1 LPDAADGKSPVP
13 EHPFLRR
20 ASIDFARI
28 APFPLLTSLKGLNR
42 MLRSSLALLALSSLA
57 VLSTLN
63 RAHAAAPIP
72 NPPGVTAR
80 SYILTDYQSGRV
92 LAQEHADDRMEP
104 ASLTKLMTSYVVFT
118 ALKENRLKLTDLV
131 TISEHAWRAEGS
143 RTFVQ
148 VGTQIPVDILI
159 KGMIIQSG
167 NDATIALAERVG
179 GTEPAFA
186 EMMNEYAKRLGMKG
200 THFENSDGLPSPN
213 HYTTAHDM
221 DILAK
226 AIIHDFPED
235 YPLFSMHEF
244 LWNNIKQQNRNGL
257 LERDPTV
264 DGLKTGHTDSAGFCL
279 VTSAKRD
286 NMRLISVV
294 MGSPSVKAREDASAA
309 LLNYGYTFFETTKL
323 KSARETVL
331 KPRVFKADSDYAAIG
346 VPNDII
352 VTIGRGQAA
361 SLTTT
366 AKLNKEPLIAPLAA
380 GQAVGELTVTD
391 ASGQVVAQS
400 PLVPLNAVPEGG
412 FWARTT
418 DGVRL
423 WFH

>member
-1 LPDAADGKSPVP
+1 M
-13 EHPFLRR
+13 F
-20 ASIDFARI
+20 
-28 APFPLLTSLKGLNR
+28 
-42 MLRSSLALLALSSLA
+42 RSSTALLALLTLLG
-57 VLSTLN
+57 LSTLEPV
-63 RAHAAAPIP
+63 RAEAPPPIP
-72 NPPGVTAR
+72 KPPDVTAR
-80 SYILTDYQSGRV
+80 AYMLSDFQSGRI
-92 LAQEHADDRMEP
+92 LAQDHADERMEP
-104 ASLTKLMTSYVVFT
+104 ASLTKLMTAYVVFT
-118 ALKENRLKLTDLV
+118 ALKENRLKLTDQV

-186 EMMNEYAKRLGMKG
+186 QMMNEYAKRLGMSG

-221 DILAK
+221 TTLAK
-226 AIIHDFPED
+226 ALIRDFPQF

-257 LERDPTV
+257 LTRDPTV

-323 KSARETVL
+323 KSAHDPVL
-331 KPRVFKADSDYAAIG
+331 KPHVYKGESEYVAVGI
-346 VPNDII
+346 PNDII
-352 VTIGRGQAA
+352 VTIARGQAA
-361 SLTTT
+361 TLTTS
-366 AKLNKEPLIAPLAA
+366 AKITTKEPLIAPLSA
-380 GQAVGELTVTD
+380 GQALGELTVTD
-391 ASGQVVAQS
+391 STGQVVARS
-400 PLVPLNAVPEGG
+400 PLVALAAVPAGG
-412 FWARTT
+412 LWTRAS
-418 DGVRL
+418 DSIRL

>member
-1 LPDAADGKSPVP
+1 
-13 EHPFLRR
+13 
-20 ASIDFARI
+20 
-28 APFPLLTSLKGLNR
+28 
-42 MLRSSLALLALSSLA
+42 MLRSSIALLALSSLA
-57 VLSTLN
+57 VLSTLDP
-63 RAHAAAPIP
+63 AHAAAPIP
-72 NPPGVTAR
+72 NPPDVTAR
-80 SYILTDYQSGRV
+80 AYILTDYQSGRI
-92 LAQEHADDRMEP
+92 LAQSHADDREEP

-118 ALKENRLKLTDLV
+118 ALKENRLKLTDQV

-226 AIIHDFPED
+226 ALIHDFPED

-309 LLNYGYTFFETTKL
+309 LLSYGYTFFETTKL

-331 KPRVFKADSDYAAIG
+331 KPRIFKADSDYAAIA

-352 VTIGRGQAA
+352 VTVGRGQAA

-380 GQAVGELTVTD
+380 GQAVGQLTVTD

-400 PLVPLNAVPEGG
+400 PLVPLNAVPAGG
-412 FWARTT
+412 FWSRTV

>member
-1 LPDAADGKSPVP
+1 MS
-13 EHPFLRR
+13 
-20 ASIDFARI
+20 
-28 APFPLLTSLKGLNR
+28 
-42 MLRSSLALLALSSLA
+42 RSSTTALLALLTLVGLSA
-57 VLSTLN
+57 HEPVL
-63 RAHAAAPIP
+63 AAAPAAAPAPAAPAAPPPIP
-72 NPPGVTAR
+72 KAPDVNAR
-80 SYILTDYQSGRV
+80 AYMLSDFQSGRV
-92 LAQEHADDRMEP
+92 LAQDHADDRMEP
-104 ASLTKLMTSYVVFT
+104 ASLTKLMTAYVVFT
-118 ALKENRLKLTDLV
+118 ALKENRLKLADQV

-186 EMMNEYAKRLGMKG
+186 QIMNEYAKRLGMNG
-200 THFENSDGLPSPN
+200 SHFENSDGLPSPN
-213 HYTTAHDM
+213 HYTTPHDM
-221 DILAK
+221 TMLAK
-226 AIIHDFPED
+226 AIIRDFPEY

-286 NMRLISVV
+286 GMRLISVV

-309 LLNYGYTFFETTKL
+309 LLNYGYTFYETTKL
-323 KSARETVL
+323 KSARDAVL
-331 KPRVFKADSDYAAIG
+331 KPHVFKGENDYVTVG
-346 VPNDII
+346 VPSDIV
-352 VTIGRGQAA
+352 VTIGRGQATT
-361 SLTTT
+361 LTTT
-366 AKLNKEPLIAPLAA
+366 AKLTKEPLIAPLTA
-380 GQAVGELTVTD
+380 GQALGELTVTD
-391 ASGQVVAQS
+391 SAGQVVARS
-400 PLVPLNAVPEGG
+400 PLVALVADPAGG
-412 FWARTT
+412 LWTRAS
-418 DGVRL
+418 DSIRL